1 MVLPGRRRRE
11 EAGSSKSGEVRCAR
25 ELRCC
30 CGLEKKTE
38 EELLSCGLDR
48 GKEEL
53 VASDGWWGMDPEG
66 DLVGDGTSSR
76 GTWVAAAKG
85 LDGSMGQD

>member
-1 MVLPGRRRRE
+1 MGLLMAYLRE
-11 EAGSSKSGEVRCAR
+11 REVRERGRNR
-25 ELRCC
+25 ER
-30 CGLEKKTE
+30 GKKKTE
-38 EELLSCGLDR
+38 EELLSCGLGQ

-76 GTWVAAAKG
+76 GTWVAAAEG